1 LGFANIVI
9 SFTLAGS
16 QNPVEAR
23 GCASFLRREKR
34 RNNYRT
40 LSEENMRSKSALKL
54 ASLQGHEIPVVSRD
68 DALHR
73 QIESRLLDQS
83 RKTSENLEWLH
94 NNMHPY
100 FFITMKE
107 EVEAIIHLAE
117 RLPDVA
123 SEKEVVLVNQ
133 EKKQMIARLDVPGS
147 IYDTLKTL
155 REREISYAEMSH
167 SYNPIPHVGKYL
179 EIQRYEFDRK
189 SHEEI
194 GEAGLVKIPGS
205 VKGSV
210 QAAMKREDLSSR
222 KSGPCSLVVPA
233 RQTA

>member
-1 LGFANIVI
+1 M
-9 SFTLAGS
+9 
-16 QNPVEAR
+16 
-23 GCASFLRREKR
+23 K
-34 RNNYRT
+34 
-40 LSEENMRSKSALKL
+40 SKSVLNL
-54 ASLQGHEIPVVSRD
+54 ASLQGQDASVVSQE

-73 QIESRLLDQS
+73 RIESRLLDQS
-83 RKTSENLEWLH
+83 KKTSENLEWLH
-94 NNMHPY
+94 HNMHPY

-155 REREISYAEMSH
+155 HQREISYAEMSH
-167 SYNPIPHVGKYL
+167 SYTPIPDVGKYL

-189 SHEEI
+189 AMRRLQKQ
-194 GEAGLVKIPGS
+194 GWLTFRGGS
-205 VKGSV
+205 KGTF
-210 QAAMKREDLSSR
+210 RR
-222 KSGPCSLVVPA
+222 
-233 RQTA
+233 R

>member
-1 LGFANIVI
+1 MK
-9 SFTLAGS
+9 
-16 QNPVEAR
+16 P
-23 GCASFLRREKR
+23 

-40 LSEENMRSKSALKL
+40 LVEEDMKSKSALKL
-54 ASLQGHEIPVVSRD
+54 AALQGHDVSVVSQD

-73 QIESRLLDQS
+73 QIESRLRDQS

-155 REREISYAEMSH
+155 HQREISYAEMSH
-167 SYNPIPHVGKYL
+167 SYTPIPEVGKYL
-179 EIQRYEFDRK
+179 EFQRYEFDRK

-194 GEAGLVKIPGS
+194 ARAGLVKIPGWI
-205 VKGSV
+205 KGNV
-210 QAAMKREDLSSR
+210 QSAMKRLYPEY
-222 KSGPCSLVVPA
+222 
-233 RQTA
+233 